1 MLLCE
6 VASRLEAEELVRPE
20 DPEVEV
26 PSAVAAD
33 LLSDI
38 LASRKEQFIILTGLI
53 SPQVI
58 RTAEV
63 VGALA
68 VVLVRGKHPTQ
79 EMIGLARAHG
89 IPLYTTMLPLFES
102 CVRLAPLVQRVRA

>member
-1 MLLCE
+1 MQLRE
-6 VASRLEAEELVRPE
+6 VARRLDAEELVRAEEP
-20 DPEVEV
+20 DVEIR
-26 PSAVAAD
+26 SAAAAD

-38 LASRKEQFIILTGLI
+38 LATGKEQFIILTGLT

-58 RTAEV
+58 RTAQV

-79 EMIGLARAHG
+79 EMIGQARAHG
-89 IPLYTTMLPLFES
+89 IPLFTTAYPLFES
-102 CVRLAPLVQRVRA
+102 CVRLGPLADTE

>member
-1 MLLCE
+1 MQLCE
-6 VASRLEAEELVRPE
+6 VASRLEAEELVRAG
-20 DPEVEV
+20 DPDVEIR
-26 PSAVAAD
+26 SAAAAD

-38 LASRKEQFIILTGLI
+38 LATGKEQFIILTGLV

-58 RTAEV
+58 RTAQV

-68 VVLVRGKHPTQ
+68 IVLVRGKHPTQ

-89 IPLYTTMLPLFES
+89 IPLFTTDLSLFES
-102 CVRLAPLVQRVRA
+102 CVRLAPLAGEQ